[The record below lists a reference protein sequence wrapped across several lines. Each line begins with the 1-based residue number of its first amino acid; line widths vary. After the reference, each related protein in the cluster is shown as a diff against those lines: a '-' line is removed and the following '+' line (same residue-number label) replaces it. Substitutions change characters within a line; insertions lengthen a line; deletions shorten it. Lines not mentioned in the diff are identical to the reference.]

1 MLNRLQAYLVAEG
14 VNLANAKATALQ
26 LIAELVQQQAYDL
39 AIRDA
44 FLLTLVFVFLSVI
57 ATLFLQGKRKMLE
70 GSAQTAEQVP
80 EATGTSTEAEEGAA
94 EREAAL
100 AGV

>member
-1 MLNRLQAYLVAEG
+1 
-14 VNLANAKATALQ
+14 LQ

-70 GSAQTAEQVP
+70 GSAQTAERLP
-80 EATGTSTEAEEGAA
+80 GAAGTTVEAEEAA
-94 EREAAL
+94 TEREAAL